1 MNVAIDKSSRIPI
14 YDQIKE
20 QVKGNIHAGRLHTG
34 DQLPTIRE
42 LAVELSVNFNT
53 VALAYRDLANEG
65 VIITERG
72 KGTFVASTPGEE
84 QMHEIRREMLN
95 GLVNNLLHESER
107 LGYAPEEVW
116 KTLAEQMKKRYG
128 KTEKPSNEHP

>member
-1 MNVAIDKSSRIPI
+1 MNIRIDKTSRVPI

-20 QVKGNIHAGRLHTG
+20 QIKGLIHAGQIKTG

-42 LAVELSVNFNT
+42 LSVDLSVNFNT
-53 VALAYRDLANEG
+53 VAFAYRDLVNEG

-84 QMHEIRREMLN
+84 EMRTIRLTT
-95 GLVNNLLHESER
+95 LQNLLETLVKETER
-107 LGYAPEEVW
+107 LGYSRDEVNQAFNNLINQ
-116 KTLAEQMKKRYG
+116 KDERIK
-128 KTEKPSNEHP
+128 